1 MKDHEVGY
9 KKPPKHSQFKKGESG
24 NPKGRMKN
32 TRNLKTDLTEEL
44 RERIV
49 AREGD
54 RTIKISKQRA
64 VVKSLVAKTI
74 KGDARAASNLLNMFF
89 RTIDPAGE
97 IAEAVAPMT
106 QEEREVLAGFEER
119 FATPAA
125 TSDGA
130 ETSEP
135 EEEES

>member
-1 MKDHEVGY
+1 MKDYKVGY
-9 KKPPKHSQFKKGESG
+9 KKPPKDSQYKKGESG

-32 TRNLKTDLTEEL
+32 TRNLKTDLNEEL

-89 RTIDPAGE
+89 RTIDPARE
-97 IAEAVAPMT
+97 IAEAEAPMT

-119 FATPAA
+119 FATPA

-130 ETSEP
+130 ETSEA
-135 EEEES
+135 EDEES